1 MNSEKSIKHRLT
13 GYFFVILFSQCL
25 VIGSASAATKK
36 LNNLN
41 DQGYNIEAMVS
52 PSEQIVVGKVSSL
65 SSRWVGKVIV
75 TTANIEPLETIK
87 GKATRGQL
95 KVSYIGGTVG
105 VIRQTLSHQATLE
118 EGETAIL
125 FLSDA
130 PKKSALSGSKVFSH
144 AAGKI
149 QLLKKNEDISRLQSN
164 GRLSK
169 LLGNFRQQAKINR

>member
-1 MNSEKSIKHRLT
+1 MSSEQNIKRRLA
-13 GYFFVILFSQCL
+13 GYFCAILFSQCL
-25 VIGSASAATKK
+25 LISNPMAATKK

-41 DQGYNIEAMVS
+41 NQGYNIEAMVS
-52 PSEQIVVGKVSSL
+52 PSQQIVVGKVSSL
-65 SSRWVGKVIV
+65 SSRWVGNIIV

-95 KVSYIGGTVG
+95 KVSYVGGTVG
-105 VIRQTLSHQATLE
+105 VIRQTLSHQTTLE

-144 AAGKI
+144 ASGKI
-149 QLLKKNEDISRLQSN
+149 QLLKKGESISRLQSN